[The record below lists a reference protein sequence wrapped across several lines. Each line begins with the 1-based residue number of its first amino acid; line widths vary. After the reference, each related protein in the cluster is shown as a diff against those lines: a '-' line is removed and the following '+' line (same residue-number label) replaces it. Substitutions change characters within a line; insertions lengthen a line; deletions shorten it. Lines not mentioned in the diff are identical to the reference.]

1 MATMS
6 NQQAE
11 SPAPNGAAYDPIMVV
26 AASVEKGTPESDGA
40 SGEATSADL
49 DLTKATVAIWQVET
63 DPAVQRG
70 DLSGAWVITPEGIS
84 GFAADAEW
92 IEDRQNPTAMIRTLL
107 RYPVLLAPGTPRQP
121 FEELLG
127 KEVLVIDSD
136 ATTAATQEEF
146 EQAKKVFAKEFP
158 GKRQPAWGEAPE
170 LTRFMEG
177 VGEGSAGAEASQTQA
192 PKSQA
197 ENSELHPAVRHA
209 LTTARSLREW
219 LAEWNAFDKLRVRR
233 LGQANPL
240 HSEPTGAPLR

>member
-11 SPAPNGAAYDPIMVV
+11 TQAPSGPAYDPIMVV
-26 AASVEKGTPESDGA
+26 AASVEKGTPESNGA
-40 SGEATSADL
+40 RGEATRADL
-49 DLTKATVAIWQVET
+49 DLTEATVAIWQVET

-92 IEDRQNPTAMIRTLL
+92 IENRRDPSAMIRTLL

-121 FEELLG
+121 FERLLG
-127 KEVLVIDSD
+127 GEVLLIDVD

-146 EQAKKVFAKEFP
+146 EQAKKVFAEEFP

-170 LTRFMEG
+170 LTRFMDG
-177 VGEGSAGAEASQTQA
+177 VVMGDESEAEPQPHASKNRT
-192 PKSQA
+192 
-197 ENSELHPAVRHA
+197 ENSELHPAVKQA
-209 LTTARSLREW
+209 LATARSLREW
-219 LAEWNAFDKLRVRR
+219 LIEWNAFDKLRARR

>member
-6 NQQAE
+6 NQQTE
-11 SPAPNGAAYDPIMVV
+11 SPAPNGPAYDPIMVV
-26 AASVEKGTPESDGA
+26 ATSVGKGTPESNGA

-49 DLTKATVAIWQVET
+49 DLTQATVAIWQVET

-92 IEDRQNPTAMIRTLL
+92 IEDRRDPSAMIRTLL
-107 RYPVLLAPGTPRQP
+107 RYPVLLAPGTQRQP
-121 FEELLG
+121 FEKLLG
-127 KEVLVIDSD
+127 GEVLLIDVD

-146 EQAKKVFAKEFP
+146 EQAKKVFAEEFP

-177 VGEGSAGAEASQTQA
+177 VGERGDGVKASQTQA
-192 PKSQA
+192 SKSQA
-197 ENSELHPAVRHA
+197 ENSELHPAVKQA
-209 LTTARSLREW
+209 LATARSLREW
-219 LAEWNAFDKLRVRR
+219 LIEWNAFEKLRARR